1 MAVTLAP
8 TRIADNE
15 LAVLS
20 AEYPAPPVPALPT
33 RSVRPA
39 RDEATTGESLQMY
52 LDQIGPTRLLTA
64 AEEGTLSRTYR
75 AAPDSP
81 AGRAAR
87 QRLIESNLRLVVS
100 IAVRY
105 RGRGLPL
112 PDLVQDGNLG
122 LFRAVDRF
130 DPDRGFRFSTYATW
144 WIRQAIT
151 RALAERSRVVRVP
164 VHLHD
169 LLGNIAK
176 ATARLQQQMQR
187 DPTHDEIGQELG
199 ISSDQVTQT
208 VSYAAEPSSIEAEI
222 TEDGATLGD
231 LLADHTRPSV
241 EATYEQTERSETL
254 AAALDRL
261 LPREQAVITRRYG
274 LDGTAPQ
281 TLAEIGKTL
290 GLSKERARQIEEQ
303 ALRKLRLDLKGN
315 ELTSLV
321 A

>member
-8 TRIADNE
+8 TRIADDE

-20 AEYPAPPVPALPT
+20 SEYPAPAVPT

-39 RDEATTGESLQMY
+39 RDEAAAGESLQMY

-75 AAPDSP
+75 AAPDSS

-130 DPDRGFRFSTYATW
+130 DADRGFRFSTYATW

-151 RALAERSRVVRVP
+151 RAIAERSRVVRVP

-176 ATARLQQQMQR
+176 ATARLQQQMGR
-187 DPTHDEIGQELG
+187 DPTADEIGEELG
-199 ISSDQVTQT
+199 ISPEQVSQT
-208 VSYAAEPSSIEAEI
+208 ISYAAEPSSIEAEI

-274 LDGTAPQ
+274 LAGTAPQ
-281 TLAEIGKTL
+281 TLAEVGKTL

-303 ALRKLRLDLKGN
+303 ALRKLRLDLKSN